1 MPLNQKKKKKN
12 KLRKPLEAN
21 KRTSLR
27 ISTPPLSKLTPLT
40 PPLTEKKAIKRSQK
54 HVRRGEKKKKR
65 RISQSLSSRA
75 IRKESC
81 SSRISNI
88 EYIREYTR
96 YLTAMS
102 LFPRVNPTSSLKM
115 KIRVAPRYHLM
126 LWSPSHWGNF
136 STHGSCTSV
145 PSSAC
150 FTLFSHGSLLP
161 ATTQRKRKKESSVNR
176 PSFRF
181 VSFSFRFSP
190 LFVSPSV
197 VCLRKGWRSMEEGRG
212 WFVEKNVTVFQGQDS
227 GPRLL
232 NHRHVCTRRCTY
244 IVNVILRM
252 GWMGRV
258 AFEVLRLYAG
268 WTGGKELRVGDGK
281 CGYDYWMHLNG
292 FDWIKNK
299 HRVRI
304 GFRVLMFAK
313 LKRNAVILF
322 LSFFFFFVF
331 FRKL

>member
-181 VSFSFRFSP
+181 VFISFFAAVCFAVRRLFAKRMKIYGGGEGMIRWKKRDRFPRPGFGATVIKPSSRMYAKMYVYRECNFTDGVNGEGGVRSVA
-190 LFVSPSV
+190 FVCGLNGGERVTS
-197 VCLRKGWRSMEEGRG
+197 WRWEMRV
-212 WFVEKNVTVFQGQDS
+212 W
-227 GPRLL
+227 LL
-232 NHRHVCTRRCTY
+232 NAPEW
-244 IVNVILRM
+244 I
-252 GWMGRV
+252 
-258 AFEVLRLYAG
+258 RL
-268 WTGGKELRVGDGK
+268 
-281 CGYDYWMHLNG
+281 N
-292 FDWIKNK
+292 
-299 HRVRI
+299 
-304 GFRVLMFAK
+304 
-313 LKRNAVILF
+313 
-322 LSFFFFFVF
+322 
-331 FRKL
+331 

>member
-1 MPLNQKKKKKN
+1 
-12 KLRKPLEAN
+12 
-21 KRTSLR
+21 
-27 ISTPPLSKLTPLT
+27 
-40 PPLTEKKAIKRSQK
+40 
-54 HVRRGEKKKKR
+54 
-65 RISQSLSSRA
+65 
-75 IRKESC
+75 
-81 SSRISNI
+81 
-88 EYIREYTR
+88 
-96 YLTAMS
+96 MS

-313 LKRNAVILF
+313 LKRNALILF
-322 LSFFFFFVF
+322 LSFFFFWVIY
-331 FRKL
+331 RN